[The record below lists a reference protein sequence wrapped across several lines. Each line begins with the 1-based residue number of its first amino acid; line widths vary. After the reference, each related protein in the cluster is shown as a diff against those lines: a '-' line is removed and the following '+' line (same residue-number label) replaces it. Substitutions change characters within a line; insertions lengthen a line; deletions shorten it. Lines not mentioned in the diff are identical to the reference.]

1 MRVHIS
7 FHTDNDAFQTS
18 DDYQEFERVMEDLK
32 TSIGHNSSGYI
43 RDINGNTIG
52 GWSWS

>member
-32 TSIGHNSSGYI
+32 ISISHNSNGYI

>member
-1 MRVHIS
+1 MRVKIS
-7 FHTDNDAFQTS
+7 FHTDNEAFYAP

-32 TSIGHNSSGYI
+32 TTISHNSSGKI

-52 GWSWS
+52 EWSWG